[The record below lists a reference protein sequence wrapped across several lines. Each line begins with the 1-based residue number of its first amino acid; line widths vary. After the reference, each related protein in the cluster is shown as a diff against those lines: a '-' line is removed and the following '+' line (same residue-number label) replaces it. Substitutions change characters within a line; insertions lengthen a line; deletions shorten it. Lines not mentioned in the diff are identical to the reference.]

1 MIDNGIVVPLDIPHQ
16 ASATGVVKMSQV
28 AVPVDDLT
36 YCGSAVWR
44 KQPGSIHWN

>member
-1 MIDNGIVVPLDIPHQ
+1 MIDNGIVVPLDIPHR

-36 YCGSAVWR
+36 YSWSAVWR
-44 KQPGSIHWN
+44 K